1 MSGLFDD
8 DKLMKKLAEYKKAFR
23 DGFPTIPLA
32 WGRTDAEVIAIIDEC
47 LKKKKDVYQLGYVKE
62 GEGVVY

>member
-1 MSGLFDD
+1 MKSLFGDD
-8 DKLMKKLAEYKKAFR
+8 ELMDKMAEYKKAFK

-32 WGRTDAEVIAIIDEC
+32 WGRNDAEIIEIIDEC
-47 LKKKKDVYQLGYVKE
+47 LKKKKNVYQLGYVKD